1 MNLDLRV
8 YLSRIRQEAPNV
20 ADQAL
25 VVSLTAV
32 AVLYS
37 LGRRVG
43 SAYFANREK
52 VDSSVREFATAVVTG
67 TKVAYAT
74 TYQLGVDARAFHTE
88 HLPAVRTRLDQAYAY
103 TMDLYNTAVIFL
115 EDRNVF

>member
-8 YLSRIRQEAPNV
+8 YPARIRQEAPVV
-20 ADQAL
+20 ADRAL
-25 VVSLTAV
+25 VVLLTTV

-43 SAYFANREK
+43 SAYFANREE
-52 VDSSVREFATAVVTG
+52 VDAGVREFTTAVVTG

-74 TYQLGVDARAFHTE
+74 TYQLGVAARGFHEE
-88 HLPAVRTRLDQAYAY
+88 HLPSVHTRLDQAYTTA
-103 TMDLYNTAVIFL
+103 MDLYNTAVVYL

>member
-8 YLSRIRQEAPNV
+8 YLARIRQEAPVV
-20 ADQAL
+20 ADQA
-25 VVSLTAV
+25 VVALLTTV

-43 SAYFANREK
+43 SAYFANREE
-52 VDSSVREFATAVVTG
+52 VDTSVREFATAVVTG
-67 TKVAYAT
+67 TKVAYSTA
-74 TYQLGVDARAFHTE
+74 YQLGVEARDFHEE
-88 HLPAVRTRLDQAYAY
+88 HLPAVRARLDQAYAY
-103 TMDLYNTAVIFL
+103 TMDLYNSGITYL

>member
-8 YLSRIRQEAPNV
+8 YLAQIRQEAPVV

-25 VVSLTAV
+25 VALLTTV

-43 SAYFANREK
+43 SAYFTNREA
-52 VDSSVREFATAVVTG
+52 VDSSVRQFFTSLTVGAKTAYST
-67 TKVAYAT
+67 A
-74 TYQLGVDARAFHTE
+74 YQLGVD
-88 HLPAVRTRLDQAYAY
+88 TRGAYEANKEPIQAKLNKLDRYVMDGYGY
-103 TMDLYNTAVIFL
+103 TVALL
-115 EDRNVF
+115 EDLKTR